1 MTAQAQPLTRTHYL
15 RRALFGLMLL
25 LVLVGALVGVLSFA
39 TPAETRVYGLG
50 SLDRFAPDTVTTYAV
65 REGRLLELTYPL
77 RDREPGVVFHVVR
90 LPDGELLA
98 LSAKDPHRGCTVV
111 ASPAG
116 SPQPKGFEG
125 SGIVA
130 RFHTPCHGEQYD
142 LAGRRVFGPSPRD
155 LDRYAVS
162 VSDRGIVSVDLGAL
176 TLGASPPP
184 YTGGPS
190 GPAQPTSTPAPR
202 ATAPARSG
210 P

>member
-1 MTAQAQPLTRTHYL
+1 MTAHAQPLTRSHYL

-25 LVLVGALVGVLSFA
+25 LVLGGALAGVLSFA
-39 TPAETRVYGLG
+39 TPAETRVFGLG
-50 SLDRFAPDTVTTYAV
+50 AIDRFAPDTVTTYAV

-98 LSAKDPHRGCTVV
+98 LSAKDPHLGCTVAV
-111 ASPAG
+111 SPAG
-116 SPQPKGFEG
+116 FPQPKGFEG
-125 SGIVA
+125 SGIA
-130 RFHTPCHGEQYD
+130 RFHTPCHGERYD

-162 VSDRGIVSVDLGAL
+162 ISDRGIVSVDLGAL

-184 YTGGPS
+184 YTGGPD
-190 GPAQPTSTPAPR
+190 GTPQATSTPAPP